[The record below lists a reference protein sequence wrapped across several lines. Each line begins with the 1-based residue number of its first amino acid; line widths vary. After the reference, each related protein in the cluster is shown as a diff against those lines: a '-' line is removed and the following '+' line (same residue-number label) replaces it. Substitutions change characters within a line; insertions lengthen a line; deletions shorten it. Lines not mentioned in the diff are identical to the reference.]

1 MRSLISLSMLR
12 GSSLLLLDTESEE
25 VEKKSSSNDGS
36 SLTSFRGKD
45 NITLF
50 SYDVNTKCMK
60 LHKIILWHSH
70 RTLLFLGGAVVD
82 LVVDDVDLARVEVP
96 LQGIV
101 AGDCGEKTDTHC
113 ISTCICNLNLC
124 SLFKRRLP
132 QSRKRICHATGYQTA
147 RRVSRGLDRV
157 RRRPHGPFVAE

>member
-12 GSSLLLLDTESEE
+12 GSSLLLLDDESEE

-82 LVVDDVDLARVEVP
+82 LVVDDIDLARVEVP

-101 AGDCGEKTDTHC
+101 AGDCGEKRDTYF
-113 ISTCICNLNLC
+113 ISYGSILIEALDWG
-124 SLFKRRLP
+124 LFKRRLP
-132 QSRKRICHATGYQTA
+132 QSRNDLSQPVT
-147 RRVSRGLDRV
+147 
-157 RRRPHGPFVAE
+157 RRPNGRLVVSWSRSKS